1 MQAELIVGAARR
13 MADDRL
19 ARFPTGCVE
28 LESHSHVLGAGATQT
43 KLVRQVAAQPAGD
56 EEERLA
62 VFDRFFELP
71 VGAGEQGW
79 TPCVELIGFET
90 ARELHGVASVATQLA
105 LQLSRTDRRDRAQRA
120 QAKQVE
126 ALEL

>member
-1 MQAELIVGAARR
+1 M
-13 MADDRL
+13 
-19 ARFPTGCVE
+19 
-28 LESHSHVLGAGATQT
+28 
-43 KLVRQVAAQPAGD
+43 
-56 EEERLA
+56 
-62 VFDRFFELP
+62 
-71 VGAGEQGW
+71 GAGEQGW

-126 ALEL
+126 ALELLGIERQLARGKRGEEFARIGNTQQVAWSRAGGGESG